1 MIWDLRRKLRRLLA
15 PALLALLSVALS
27 VIVVQMLGLIRPRQ
41 DPLLMLDLQSNY
53 VDFRVSR
60 PGAATVALRGGWV
73 PRAPD
78 CLDPAGRDVT
88 PLAALLAPAQ
98 GTRVEY
104 IWAPR
109 TVSLRYSGPPGDP
122 APFVTIIRDGA
133 ADCPVSGRDFVVIL
147 PHAALADMA
156 PLPILG
162 AGRIGVETA
171 IAAPPTPVRPRLLP
185 VPGAPPIEAIPS
197 PGNFLHGGTV
207 SVYGRASRADPPAVF
222 RVSEADFQIPRGS
235 RVDFGLG
242 RDATAQNGGDR
253 AAGDVL
259 RGTAALAGS
268 GPGLSVQAV
277 TSASDV
283 QISGLAGV
291 TTFAA
296 GAVVTAVSD
305 PTIAP
310 LLLFVASFIYLYS
323 TLITIYQ
330 LVSKRD

>member
-1 MIWDLRRKLRRLLA
+1 MIWGIWRGVRRLAVPVLL
-15 PALLALLSVALS
+15 ALLALALS
-27 VIVVQMLGLIRPRQ
+27 ALVVLMLGLIRPRQ

-53 VDFRVSR
+53 VDFSVSR

-78 CLDPAGRDVT
+78 CLAPSGGSDVT
-88 PLAALLAPAQ
+88 PLTALLAPAQ

-109 TVSLRYSGPPGDP
+109 TVSLRYSGKSG
-122 APFVTIIRDGA
+122 ATGPFLTVIRDGLP
-133 ADCPVSGRDFVVIL
+133 DCQVSGRDFVVIL
-147 PHAALADMA
+147 PHAAMADIA

-162 AGRIGVETA
+162 AGRIGVETV
-171 IAAPPTPVRPRLLP
+171 AAQPPQQVQPRLLP
-185 VPGAPPIEAIPS
+185 VPGGQAIEAVPS
-197 PGNFLHGGTV
+197 AGNFLHGGRV
-207 SVYGRASRADPPAVF
+207 SVYGRTSRASRPAVF

-242 RDATAQNGGDR
+242 AETAGAG
-253 AAGDVL
+253 AGAGDVL
-259 RGTAALAGS
+259 RGTAVLAS
-268 GPGLSVQAV
+268 PGPGLSVQAV
-277 TSASDV
+277 TNASDV
-283 QISGLAGV
+283 QVSGITGV

-310 LLLFVASFIYLYS
+310 LLLVVASFIYLFS